1 MCEHSTLLV
10 IRGICAKMA
19 IIKANIRLTHCF
31 YFLLVLLFIYLV
43 SPMENEKM
51 SLNCSDYVGKRVA
64 WHEVGDCTGLVVG
77 YADFSEMPA
86 CLRSVDSPD
95 FDLLIL
101 QDGES
106 HPEYVS
112 GAYKFEVIG

>member
-1 MCEHSTLLV
+1 
-10 IRGICAKMA
+10 
-19 IIKANIRLTHCF
+19 
-31 YFLLVLLFIYLV
+31 
-43 SPMENEKM
+43 
-51 SLNCSDYVGKRVA
+51 
-64 WHEVGDCTGLVVG
+64 
-77 YADFSEMPA
+77 MPA

-112 GAYKFEVIG
+112 GAYEFSDWVVVCLLKKPRIALTVRMI

>member
-1 MCEHSTLLV
+1 
-10 IRGICAKMA
+10 
-19 IIKANIRLTHCF
+19 
-31 YFLLVLLFIYLV
+31 
-43 SPMENEKM
+43 M

-64 WHEVGDCTGLVVG
+64 WHEVDDCTGLVVG

-101 QDGES
+101 QDGEKAILNMFQ
-106 HPEYVS
+106 VLMNL
-112 GAYKFEVIG
+112 K

>member
-1 MCEHSTLLV
+1 
-10 IRGICAKMA
+10 
-19 IIKANIRLTHCF
+19 
-31 YFLLVLLFIYLV
+31 
-43 SPMENEKM
+43 M

-64 WHEVGDCTGLVVG
+64 WHEVDDCTGLVVG

-101 QDGES
+101 QDL
-106 HPEYVS
+106 VK
-112 GAYKFEVIG
+112 AILNMFQVLMNLK

>member
-1 MCEHSTLLV
+1 M
-10 IRGICAKMA
+10 
-19 IIKANIRLTHCF
+19 KAT
-31 YFLLVLLFIYLV
+31 
-43 SPMENEKM
+43 
-51 SLNCSDYVGKRVA
+51 DYVGHRVSYTPDD
-64 WHEVGDCTGLVVG
+64 VMFSIKGLCVG

-112 GAYKFEVIG
+112 GAYEFEVIG

>member
-1 MCEHSTLLV
+1 
-10 IRGICAKMA
+10 
-19 IIKANIRLTHCF
+19 
-31 YFLLVLLFIYLV
+31 VLLFLYLV
-43 SPMENEKM
+43 SPIENEKM
-51 SLNCSDYVGKRVA
+51 TLNCSDYVEKVA
-64 WHEVGDCTGLVVG
+64 WHEVDDCTGLVVG

-112 GAYKFEVIG
+112 GAYEFEVIG

>member
-1 MCEHSTLLV
+1 MKNEFKFVLIMLVSVSHGMKLMIVLVWLLV
-10 IRGICAKMA
+10 MLI
-19 IIKANIRLTHCF
+19 
-31 YFLLVLLFIYLV
+31 
-43 SPMENEKM
+43 
-51 SLNCSDYVGKRVA
+51 
-64 WHEVGDCTGLVVG
+64 
-77 YADFSEMPA
+77 FSEMPA

-112 GAYKFEVIG
+112 GAYEFEVIG

>member
-1 MCEHSTLLV
+1 
-10 IRGICAKMA
+10 
-19 IIKANIRLTHCF
+19 
-31 YFLLVLLFIYLV
+31 
-43 SPMENEKM
+43 M

-64 WHEVGDCTGLVVG
+64 WHEVDDCTGLVVG

-106 HPEYVS
+106 HLNMFQVLM
-112 GAYKFEVIG
+112 KFEVIG

>member
-1 MCEHSTLLV
+1 MFLNHLCDGEPQ
-10 IRGICAKMA
+10 K
-19 IIKANIRLTHCF
+19 KAGTTKGE
-31 YFLLVLLFIYLV
+31 FLNHLCDG
-43 SPMENEKM
+43 E
-51 SLNCSDYVGKRVA
+51 
-64 WHEVGDCTGLVVG
+64 HEVDDCTGLVVG

-112 GAYKFEVIG
+112 GAYEFEVIG